1 MRVLITGSAGFLG
14 GHVADAFVQAGH
26 EVTGFD
32 QRETNLPEVQS
43 VLGDFLDEDLLTEV
57 LADKD
62 VICHIG
68 AIGDVYLAAEQ
79 PALAASVNVAGSAT
93 VGRAAAKTGTRVVY
107 ASTWEVY
114 GEPEYEPVDEQ
125 HRCEPDHPYN
135 ITKLAGERVLLS
147 LGHLENF
154 PVIALRLGTAYGLG
168 MRPNSVFN
176 IFMAKAKAGEPITIQ
191 GDGSQGRQFTHAKDI
206 ARAFLMAAASD
217 REGMA
222 LNTVASEMISIKQLA
237 EIVSERFPTEVTFG
251 EARPGDV
258 APSYVSSE
266 RIREVLGWTPEVAF
280 EDGMAEL
287 LADFEQR

>member
-1 MRVLITGSAGFLG
+1 
-14 GHVADAFVQAGH
+14 
-26 EVTGFD
+26 
-32 QRETNLPEVQS
+32 
-43 VLGDFLDEDLLTEV
+43 
-57 LADKD
+57 
-62 VICHIG
+62 
-68 AIGDVYLAAEQ
+68 
-79 PALAASVNVAGSAT
+79 
-93 VGRAAAKTGTRVVY
+93 
-107 ASTWEVY
+107 
-114 GEPEYEPVDEQ
+114 
-125 HRCEPDHPYN
+125 
-135 ITKLAGERVLLS
+135 
-147 LGHLENF
+147 
-154 PVIALRLGTAYGLG
+154 
-168 MRPNSVFN
+168 
-176 IFMAKAKAGEPITIQ
+176 
-191 GDGSQGRQFTHAKDI
+191 HAKDI